1 MDDYAHH
8 PAELAVA
15 LAAARQSGRRV
26 VAVFQ
31 PHLYSRT
38 RDLAGAFARELAAA
52 DYVVLAAVYAAREVP
67 LPGVDSELIE
77 GAMRAN
83 GYKTVAYLPDREQL
97 VAHLVDICRR
107 GDLVLVM
114 GAGDIGEVAGE
125 LIAALAA
132 GEHS

>member
-1 MDDYAHH
+1 M
-8 PAELAVA
+8 
-15 LAAARQSGRRV
+15 AAARQSGRRV

-38 RDLAGAFARELAAA
+38 RDLAGAFAHELAVA
-52 DYVVLAAVYAAREVP
+52 DYVVLAAVYAAREAS
-67 LPGVDSELIE
+67 LPGVDSAMIAE
-77 GAMRAN
+77 AMRTN

-107 GDLVLVM
+107 VDLVLVM